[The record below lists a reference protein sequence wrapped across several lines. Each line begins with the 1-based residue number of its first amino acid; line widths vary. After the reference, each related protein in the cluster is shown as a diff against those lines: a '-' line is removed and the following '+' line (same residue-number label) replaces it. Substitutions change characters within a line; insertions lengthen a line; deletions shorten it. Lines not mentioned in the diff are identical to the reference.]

1 MGELQKLQIPSGEQ
15 CKEKTKD
22 KLGDSKTSGNR
33 KLSGKLS
40 HTINTSLEGSEA
52 SSGMSVPIATTTL
65 NPAQTLTKLTENPH
79 IIGLEKKRLFL
90 LFMLFSKNKKYLPQ
104 YLPSMTHSA
113 FNKKYKAYRKKKAR
127 KNTP

>member
-40 HTINTSLEGSEA
+40 HTINTSLEGSIWLRGSEVGDLFGVGFVFDGSQA
-52 SSGMSVPIATTTL
+52 RLCVV
-65 NPAQTLTKLTENPH
+65 KL
-79 IIGLEKKRLFL
+79 
-90 LFMLFSKNKKYLPQ
+90 
-104 YLPSMTHSA
+104 
-113 FNKKYKAYRKKKAR
+113 
-127 KNTP
+127 